1 MKTYRVYARYTNH
14 CYIDIKANSEEEAY
28 DKASEIDG
36 GDFISM
42 DEYDAMDD
50 SWELYDATEI

>member
-14 CYIDIKANSEEEAY
+14 CYVDVEANSEEEAY

-36 GDFISM
+36 GDFIN
-42 DEYDAMDD
+42 YDAMDD
-50 SWELYDATEI
+50 SQELYDCEEV